1 MGMSIWDVFWTVIW
15 GFFFFAYLFVLILIV
30 IDLFRD
36 HTLNGWW
43 KALWILFLV
52 FVPFVTALVY
62 LVARGQGMAERSMRG
77 RGRPGEIDDYRPAA
91 STSPANDIAR
101 AKELLD
107 SGAITQGE
115 FDALKSKA
123 LGNQYFGTY

>member
-1 MGMSIWDVFWTVIW
+1 MGMGIWDVFWTVIW

-36 HTLNGWW
+36 HTLAGGW
-43 KALWILFLV
+43 KALWVVFLI
-52 FVPFVTALVY
+52 FVPLLTSLVY
-62 LVARGQGMAERSMRG
+62 LVVRGVGMSERMQARMA
-77 RGRPGEIDDYRPAA
+77 RPAEVDDYRPAP
-91 STSPANDIAR
+91 SSSPATDIAR

-123 LGNQYFGTY
+123 LGAQYFGTY